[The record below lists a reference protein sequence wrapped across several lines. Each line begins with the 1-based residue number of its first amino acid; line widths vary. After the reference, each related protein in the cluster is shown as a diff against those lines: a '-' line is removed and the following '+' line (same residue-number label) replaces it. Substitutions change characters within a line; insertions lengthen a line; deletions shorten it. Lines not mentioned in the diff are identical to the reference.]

1 MINITDAFKCSG
13 CHSCVNICP
22 KKCIDM
28 ASDSEGFL
36 YPKVNSSLCINCG
49 LCEKA
54 CPIINSFDGN
64 DNSSAFAAVN
74 KNDIIRLES
83 SSGGIFT
90 LLAENVLEKGGVV
103 FGAAFTDDFKEV
115 THIAVTDKE
124 HLYKLR
130 GSKYLQSRIGDT
142 YKQAED
148 YLKKGIC
155 VYFSGTPCQ
164 IAGLHSYLGKEY
176 QNLYTQD
183 LICHGVPSPF
193 VWKRYLE
200 LREQG
205 ARSRASN
212 VFFRQKNNSW
222 KNYDLCIEFENGAKY
237 EKCASQDTYMR
248 GFLFNLYLR
257 PSCYACGF
265 KSVNRCADITLAD
278 FWGIQ
283 NIMPDIDDDKGIS
296 LVVTHS
302 KKGNELLKQI
312 ARNIILKEVSL
323 DSAIKYNPSMV
334 SSAKPNGKRKKF
346 FKKKSNIP
354 IDVLIDSYLKVSVYK
369 KVFRKIKRYI
379 KGK

>member
-28 ASDSEGFL
+28 TADSEGFL

-49 LCEKA
+49 LCERA

-74 KNDIIRLES
+74 KNDKIRLES

-115 THIAVTDKE
+115 THIAVIDKE

-130 GSKYLQSRIGDT
+130 GSKYLQSKIGDT

-164 IAGLHSYLGKEY
+164 IAGLYSFLGKEY
-176 QNLYTQD
+176 NNLYTQD
-183 LICHGVPSPF
+183 IICHGVPSPL
-193 VWKRYLE
+193 VWQRYLE
-200 LREQG
+200 LRERKAQSK
-205 ARSRASN
+205 AQN
-212 VFFRQKNNSW
+212 VFFRRKNTSW
-222 KNYDLCIEFENGAKY
+222 KNYNFCIEFENGAKY

-265 KSVNRCADITLAD
+265 KSVNRHSDITLAD

-283 NIMPDIDDDKGIS
+283 NIMPDIDDDKGTNLLI
-296 LVVTHS
+296 VHS
-302 KKGNELLKQI
+302 KKGNELLQQI
-312 ARNIILKEVSL
+312 EQSVITKEVSL
-323 DSAIKYNPSMV
+323 NSAIKYNPSMIY
-334 SSAKPNGKRKKF
+334 SSNIHSKRKRF
-346 FKKKSNIP
+346 FKKNSNS
-354 IDVLIDSYLKVSVYK
+354 LIDTLIESCLKVSIYK
-369 KVFRKIKRYI
+369 RTLRKIKRYI